1 MTNMPWYP
9 TAPSPFPT
17 APPPDP
23 TGQPYHRLDRATGRH
38 RWWRPLV
45 GTVLMSLAYVVLL
58 LVLLAVTYGLGTALG
73 APELSDGGV
82 DLGPLGNTAMDLVS
96 LAIALPLV
104 LLATLW
110 PARRRAGTVSS
121 VTGGLRIGW
130 LGWCLLAGLPTVLLL
145 TVIAFF
151 LPGDSGES
159 DAWVGWSS
167 FLAALAMLAVL
178 VPLQA
183 AAEEYVF
190 RGWLTQAVGAFVR
203 SPWFAVL
210 PQAVLFAA
218 AHGWGTR
225 WGFLGLLVN
234 GLVMGLLTIRTGG
247 LEAAIAL
254 HVLNNLLAFGVSA
267 AVVDGLASDETAADA
282 PWPLA
287 LTAVVTDLLYAA
299 LVLWLARRRKP
310 QRLSHP
316 EPPPAPYPGYP
327 TIPGYPAAPGHPAT
341 PGHPPYTGHPATPG
355 HPPYPDHPDHP
366 GPARTA

>member
-1 MTNMPWYP
+1 MTNTPPYP
-9 TAPSPFPT
+9 PGSSPYPIGPSPHPAALPPFPT
-17 APPPDP
+17 APPTDP
-23 TGQPYHRLDRATGRH
+23 TGHPYHRLDRATGRH

-45 GTVLMSLAYVVLL
+45 GTL
-58 LVLLAVTYGLGTALG
+58 LLAVAYCVLVLVLAVASYVFGAVLGV
-73 APELSDGGV
+73 PELPDGGP
-82 DLGPLGNTAMDLVS
+82 DLGVLGNTATDLVS

-110 PARRRAGTVSS
+110 PARRPAGTVTS
-121 VTGGLRIGW
+121 VTGRLRVRW
-130 LGWCLLAGLPTVLLL
+130 LGWCLLAGLPPVLLL

-151 LPGDSGES
+151 LPGDS
-159 DAWVGWSS
+159 DASGTWVGWGS
-167 FLAALAMLAVL
+167 FLTALAVLVLL

-190 RGWLTQAVGAFVR
+190 RGWLTQAAGAFVR
-203 SPWFAVL
+203 SPWIVVL

-234 GLVMGLLTIRTGG
+234 GLVVGLLTIRTGG

-254 HVLNNLLAFGVSA
+254 HVLNNLLAFGASA

-299 LVLWLARRRKP
+299 LVLWLARRRAP
-310 QRLSHP
+310 QRLWS
-316 EPPPAPYPGYP
+316 PAPY
-327 TIPGYPAAPGHPAT
+327 
-341 PGHPPYTGHPATPG
+341 
-355 HPPYPDHPDHP
+355 D
-366 GPARTA
+366 PARTA